1 MLKMSH
7 IQALLTLTASAGY
20 FAISFYLGTYCS
32 SLGLSS
38 AGELFE
44 LYVSPQARLITHI
57 RSVPSFHWGCLCLQR
72 CKSSR
77 RDYHVSCRIRVLV

>member
-38 AGELFE
+38 AGELFKFH
-44 LYVSPQARLITHI
+44 VSPQARLITHI
-57 RSVPSFHWGCLCLQR
+57 WSVRSFHRGCLCIQC

-77 RDYHVSCRIRVLV
+77 RDHDVSCRVCVLF